1 MPAPPEILD
10 AARKIRAAEVA
21 HQPEAQDARAAER
34 DVGIA
39 REIAVHLKCEQERG
53 DDVSHRRAHTEVAV
67 DLVHVDGGG
76 VGHDHLLE
84 QPPRD
89 LVAAVGKGRR
99 VGAVLLAELR
109 QQRDGALDG
118 PGHELREKA
127 DIQRVDAEVALG
139 LHLPAVHIDG
149 VAQRLERVEAD
160 AHRQDDVQRK
170 IAHRERHRA
179 QQRRDALT
187 EEIEILEE
195 EQAREAQAHAAREP
209 RAARL
214 FRARAL
220 HPQRSRVARRG
231 GEQNEKHEV
240 GVPAHVEVI
249 ARAEQEHPPHAVRH
263 KEVRRRDEREKDGI
277 LPGIEQHR
285 ANSLSVECVRPAARP
300 ASRGRGVRRDA
311 RARTCASA
319 RTPRCTWERRTACR
333 RCPTG
338 CRRA

>member
-1 MPAPPEILD
+1 M
-10 AARKIRAAEVA
+10 
-21 HQPEAQDARAAER
+21 
-34 DVGIA
+34 
-39 REIAVHLKCEQERG
+39 RG

-67 DLVHVDGGG
+67 DLVHVDGRG
-76 VGHDHLLE
+76 VGHDHFLE

-89 LVAAVGKGRR
+89 LVAAVGKRRR

-127 DIQRVDAEVALG
+127 DVQRVDAEVALG
-139 LHLPAVHIDG
+139 LHLPAVHVDD
-149 VAQRLERVEAD
+149 VAQRLERI
-160 AHRQDDVQRK
+160 DDVQRK

-179 QQRRDALT
+179 QQRRDALA
-187 EEIEILEE
+187 EEIEVLEE

-209 RAARL
+209 RAARP
-214 FRARAL
+214 FRARML
-220 HPQRSRVARRG
+220 HPQRRGVARRG
-231 GEQNEKHEV
+231 GEQDEKHEV

-249 ARAEQEHPPHAVRH
+249 ARAEQQHPPHAVRH

-285 ANSLSVECVRPAARP
+285 ANSLSAGCVRPAARP

-319 RTPRCTWERRTACR
+319 HTPRCTWERRTACR
-333 RCPTG
+333 RYPTG